1 MGRVFCE
8 LEDFLKIPEAILI
21 IIFSV
26 LKPFGEYHLL
36 KGTYLS
42 KACDK
47 GNSDVITP
55 TLHLKFSNG
64 ADTKS
69 CVFE

>member
-8 LEDFLKIPEAILI
+8 LEDVLKIPEDILI

-26 LKPFGEYHLL
+26 LKPFGEYLLL
-36 KGTYLS
+36 KWTYLS

-47 GNSDVITP
+47 GNSDVITL